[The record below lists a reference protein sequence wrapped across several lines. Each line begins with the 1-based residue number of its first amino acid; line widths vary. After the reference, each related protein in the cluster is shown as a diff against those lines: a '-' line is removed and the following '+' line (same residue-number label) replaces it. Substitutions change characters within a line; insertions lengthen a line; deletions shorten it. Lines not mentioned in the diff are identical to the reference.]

1 MLTTGELTAM
11 RATVDTALPDT
22 IEVQRATR
30 TADGAGGLTEVWA
43 TIATVAG
50 RISPALTPVHAELMI
65 GERPAAIVRWLI
77 TVPAGTDVDTDD
89 RLAAGARVFEVR
101 NVAPARSWEL
111 AVIAHCTE
119 IL

>member
-1 MLTTGELTAM
+1 MLPAGEITGM
-11 RATVDTALPDT
+11 RATVNSALPDA

-30 TADGAGGLTEVWA
+30 SADGAGGQTEVWA

-50 RISPALTPVHAELMI
+50 RISPSPPAVSSEPTVGA
-65 GERPAAIVRWLI
+65 RPGAIVRWLI
-77 TVPAGTDVDTDD
+77 TLPAGTDVDFDD
-89 RLAAGARVFEVR
+89 RLLNGSRTFEVR

-111 AVIAHCTE
+111 AVIAHCAE